1 MPSKQTDKYNIMIE
15 MTNCFCLIKSISL
28 FSSTLSMDTTNK
40 FVNLFKQLKTN
51 EHKRSRRYH
60 AIEEIQL
67 EQLKDEIA
75 QSKVKRVSSCR
86 SFEMLPSLSSS
97 SSAALSSIT
106 SETSLI
112 AKNHSCF
119 KLNSDDREVLPLII

>member
-1 MPSKQTDKYNIMIE
+1 
-15 MTNCFCLIKSISL
+15 
-28 FSSTLSMDTTNK
+28 MDTTNK
-40 FVNLFKQLKTN
+40 FVNLFKQLKLN

-67 EQLKDEIA
+67 DQLKEEIA
-75 QSKVKRVSSCR
+75 QSKVNRVSSCR
-86 SFEMLPSLSSS
+86 SFEILPSLSSS

-119 KLNSDDREVLPLII
+119 KLNSDDREVLRLI